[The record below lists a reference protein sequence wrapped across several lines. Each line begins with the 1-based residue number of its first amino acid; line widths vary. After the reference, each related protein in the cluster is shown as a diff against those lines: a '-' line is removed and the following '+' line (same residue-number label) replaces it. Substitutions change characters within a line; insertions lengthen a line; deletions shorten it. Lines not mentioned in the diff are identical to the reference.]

1 MTSVVGWMV
10 VMGDN
15 PIQPDAFQLTDPVR
29 GKLSPFDEYKISQMK
44 HKFKGHKSETI
55 EKGLL
60 FVLNLA
66 LIKWKWI
73 TWIRYTCK
81 HFWKTNN
88 SYTISRQSDI

>member
-29 GKLSPFDEYKISQMK
+29 GKLSPFNEYKISQMK

-66 LIKWKWI
+66 LI
-73 TWIRYTCK
+73 
-81 HFWKTNN
+81 NE
-88 SYTISRQSDI
+88 SE

>member
-55 EKGLL
+55 EKGL
-60 FVLNLA
+60 
-66 LIKWKWI
+66 
-73 TWIRYTCK
+73 
-81 HFWKTNN
+81 
-88 SYTISRQSDI
+88 